1 MNHIKQFFKE
11 KGLYLFCLAMVFA
24 ATAAGILALRSI
36 VGNVAD
42 LTRLRKPANKKSSP
56 KQDLS
61 EEKFTGSR

>member
-36 VGNVAD
+36 VGNVDAAGHSHRQTRPGCAQAD
-42 LTRLRKPANKKSSP
+42 DSAHHRT
-56 KQDLS
+56 D
-61 EEKFTGSR
+61 G

>member
-42 LTRLRKPANKKSSP
+42 RRA
-56 KQDLS
+56 
-61 EEKFTGSR
+61 